1 MPAPLVRVLDAA
13 WAALAEHHRLG
24 FLAAGAAVAVVR
36 REPADGT
43 PFGARLRR
51 LVAELR
57 PAGLVVLGAGSIPLA
72 TAGDREAFVRAAAAD
87 ESGRAREPPLLG
99 GRRGDRR
106 GGRGPRRASPIS
118 PPTTRCRAGSRRP
131 PPSPSATSRRGGG
144 WRWTSTR
151 RSTSCSSRARAARR
165 GCPDRIDPS
174 AALVR
179 DRLAAL
185 RAVAADPGAEL
196 LVAGRTSATDL
207 RWLER
212 HTRSRTRALVEERGL
227 RTSAAGAELGRPNRR
242 PPRSVL
248 GELLERDGPGSL
260 GRHVAALSDGALI
273 DSRVLMA
280 HRLGAD
286 EGGWPTAED
295 RFASDLLLA
304 GPDRRPVAARA
315 HGGRPRRAGPDP
327 ARRARAR
334 RARGAARAS
343 GVGRGRGTAVPY
355 DRRDGRRSRPT
366 RGVARPR
373 PAPRPRVGRR
383 GRGARRAAPG
393 HDHDRG
399 TDLVRPVHGPCPV

>member
-1 MPAPLVRVLDAA
+1 M
-13 WAALAEHHRLG
+13 
-24 FLAAGAAVAVVR
+24 R

-87 ESGRAREPPLLG
+87 GPGALANHRYSADVVAIAGAGEVLARVPDLASDNAL
-99 GRRGDRR
+99 
-106 GGRGPRRASPIS
+106 PRWLAEAAAIPVRDLA
-118 PPTTRCRAGSRRP
+118 
-131 PPSPSATSRRGGG
+131 
-144 WRWTSTR
+144 TR
-151 RSTSCSSRARAARR
+151 RRLAMDVDSPLDLVLLEGARGAPRLP
-165 GCPDRIDPS
+165 GPDRPS

-185 RAVAADPGAEL
+185 RVVAADPGAEL

-242 PPRSVL
+242 PPRSML

-304 GPDRRPVAARA
+304 ERIDDPWLRELTAAARDA
-315 HGGRPRRAGPDP
+315 AIPILLGGHGLVGPGVRLALRA
-327 ARRARAR
+327 
-334 RARGAARAS
+334 
-343 GVGRGRGTAVPY
+343 
-355 DRRDGRRSRPT
+355 
-366 RGVARPR
+366 
-373 PAPRPRVGRR
+373 
-383 GRGARRAAPG
+383 
-393 HDHDRG
+393 
-399 TDLVRPVHGPCPV
+399 